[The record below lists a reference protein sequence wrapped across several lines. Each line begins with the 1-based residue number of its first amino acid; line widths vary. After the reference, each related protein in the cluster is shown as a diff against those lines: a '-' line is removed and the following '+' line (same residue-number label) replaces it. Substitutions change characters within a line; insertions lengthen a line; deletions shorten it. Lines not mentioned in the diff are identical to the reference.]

1 MKVIQGV
8 NNFPSLS
15 KNTIIALGNFDGV
28 HIGHQ
33 KILNFLVEKA
43 EEKEML
49 SLVLTFS
56 PHPENVLG
64 RRTLQMIQT
73 LEQRLCEV
81 EKFRIQMALVL
92 SFDKQLAD
100 LSSHNFVKS
109 ILVDKLKVKE
119 IIVGQNFRFGKN
131 REGSFSTLSSL
142 ASKYHYSVH
151 SVHSVSRGDQIVSS
165 SLIRALLLEGK
176 MKKAKALLGRAYEI
190 EGTVVKGKSRGK
202 NIGFPTAN
210 MVTDNEITPLGVYL
224 TLVEIGS
231 KTYKALTNIG
241 SCPTFIQKETQIES
255 HIVNFHGDLYGKKM
269 SVRFLEKIRDEI
281 KFKTPQDLTR
291 QIRKDLEKIKPDT
304 GSFRKNAS

>member
-8 NNFPSLS
+8 NNFPALS

-56 PHPENVLG
+56 PHPEKVLG

-73 LEQRLCEV
+73 LEQRLCEI

-119 IIVGQNFRFGKN
+119 IIVGHNFRFGKD
-131 REGSFSTLSSL
+131 RKGSFSTLSSL
-142 ASKYHYSVH
+142 ASKYHYSAH
-151 SVHSVSRGDQIVSS
+151 SIHSVSRGDQTVSS
-165 SLIRALLLEGK
+165 SLIRTLLLEGK
-176 MKKAKALLGRAYEI
+176 MKKAKTLLGRAYEI

-224 TLVEIGS
+224 TSVDIGYE
-231 KTYKALTNIG
+231 TYKALTNIG
-241 SCPTFIQKETQIES
+241 SCPTFLQNETQIES
-255 HIVNFHGDLYGKKM
+255 HIVNFHGDLYGKKIR
-269 SVRFLEKIRDEI
+269 VRFIEKIRDEI
-281 KFKTPQDLTR
+281 KFKTPQDLAL
-291 QIRKDLEKIKPDT
+291 QIRKDLEKINSDT
-304 GSFRKNAS
+304 GSLKTD

>member
-109 ILVDKLKVKE
+109 ILV
-119 IIVGQNFRFGKN
+119 
-131 REGSFSTLSSL
+131 
-142 ASKYHYSVH
+142 Y
-151 SVHSVSRGDQIVSS
+151 
-165 SLIRALLLEGK
+165 
-176 MKKAKALLGRAYEI
+176 
-190 EGTVVKGKSRGK
+190 
-202 NIGFPTAN
+202 
-210 MVTDNEITPLGVYL
+210 
-224 TLVEIGS
+224 
-231 KTYKALTNIG
+231 
-241 SCPTFIQKETQIES
+241 
-255 HIVNFHGDLYGKKM
+255 
-269 SVRFLEKIRDEI
+269 
-281 KFKTPQDLTR
+281 
-291 QIRKDLEKIKPDT
+291 
-304 GSFRKNAS
+304 